1 MEVLLYVLIGVLF
14 ISSVLLLIFYMKENK
29 KNKELSKENKN
40 IIDNNTILL
49 NSIEI
54 IKNDIDTTNNKGY
67 YKTTV
72 NLISGDDKT
81 KTEPYVVI
89 VYVKEKERYTNGLSE
104 IRLDKIEILS
114 GIDMYQYEWVIKGV
128 RERFVSLR
136 ETKDINWL
144 EPIISLNKQRV
155 EKINIILEKI
165 KEKKMEQKKEPIVY
179 SKSPMVLRNES
190 FNYDGDNFDVFIK
203 SELDNFLKDADLTTV
218 EKINYYTSYIRLLGL
233 LYNSIEKDNLYSN
246 EKNINLSKRAVVII
260 NEYIDKIKNN
270 NL

>member
-165 KEKKMEQKKEPIVY
+165 KEKK
-179 SKSPMVLRNES
+179 
-190 FNYDGDNFDVFIK
+190 DGTEERTDSV
-203 SELDNFLKDADLTTV
+203 
-218 EKINYYTSYIRLLGL
+218 
-233 LYNSIEKDNLYSN
+233 
-246 EKNINLSKRAVVII
+246 
-260 NEYIDKIKNN
+260 
-270 NL
+270 